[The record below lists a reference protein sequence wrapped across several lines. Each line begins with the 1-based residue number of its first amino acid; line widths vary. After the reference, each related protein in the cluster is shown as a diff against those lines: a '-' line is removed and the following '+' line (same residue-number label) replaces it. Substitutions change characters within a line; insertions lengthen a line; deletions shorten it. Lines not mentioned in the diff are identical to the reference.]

1 MAAVMRPP
9 AQLQYQYSP
18 RARPSILINT
28 APPAFTPPAA
38 KRISTTPTPTPSHH
52 SLASSSDSSSSSSS
66 AREKTSASASSSLP
80 SRRIRFAPLPDPRLL
95 DESPDDAHPHPASLG
110 ASPAPLELTLD
121 TGSDAGS
128 LLAPGSACASRQ
140 SSPLTTSRP
149 LDNSDFD
156 VSRNESTATLPDPVR
171 ADTGL
176 TPTPS
181 HASTITSSWSKPKRL
196 FKPFMRKPKAAST
209 EDSTTLGLF
218 RSSSTSTASSE
229 DGAGPLSLGRWTSAG
244 SGGKARA
251 KEWFGSPLARTEST
265 HSLKSPPPSSSLS
278 PRTPTSPAG
287 KRAKGTRMLNGRVYG
302 GRRALQNSNL
312 FATAKDEEPSFVE
325 WGYGGMGAV
334 RSNSGVGAHGS
345 KWARVQGGGAL
356 GGARGEDDDD
366 DGGGMAW
373 ARKRKE
379 ARERAA
385 REAEEKKNA
394 PPVADAPAEKP
405 AETPTPAPTP
415 EHDLRTVP
423 VPVQPTSP
431 TTPTTPST
439 ASASPV
445 APRPAYHLRTRSG
458 SGSASLISLP
468 SPGEE
473 KGGERAMSPL
483 RLPSF
488 GSPLGEG
495 SGSGS
500 TSEEEEAGSDDEGD
514 DEGDG
519 EEEEEE
525 RQRQRATALGAG
537 VEKVSRHKE
546 HEEGIGAI

>member
-28 APPAFTPPAA
+28 VPPPFTPPAA

-95 DESPDDAHPHPASLG
+95 DESPDDAHPHPTSLG
-110 ASPAPLELTLD
+110 ASPAPLELALD

-128 LLAPGSACASRQ
+128 LLSPGSACASRQ
-140 SSPLTTSRP
+140 SSPLTTTRP

-156 VSRNESTATLPDPVR
+156 VGRNESTATLPDPVR

-196 FKPFMRKPKAAST
+196 FKPFMRKPKAASADASPT
-209 EDSTTLGLF
+209 PGALSLF
-218 RSSSTSTASSE
+218 RSASGSTASSE

-265 HSLKSPPPSSSLS
+265 HSLKSPPSSPPSRTPSSPSAS
-278 PRTPTSPAG
+278 

-302 GRRALQNSNL
+302 GRRALQHSNL

-356 GGARGEDDDD
+356 GGGARDEDDD

-379 ARERAA
+379 ARE
-385 REAEEKKNA
+385 AEEKKNA
-394 PPVADAPAEKP
+394 PAPDAATPAEKP
-405 AETPTPAPTP
+405 VETPASAPPP

-445 APRPAYHLRTRSG
+445 APRPPYHLRTRSG

-468 SPGEE
+468 SPSEE
-473 KGGERAMSPL
+473 KGERAMSPL

-488 GSPLGEG
+488 GSPLAEG

-500 TSEEEEAGSDDEGD
+500 TSEDDEAGSEDEGD

-546 HEEGIGAI
+546 HEEGVGAV